1 MKARDDFLSANFAL
15 RFVLFTRLEKQV
27 DKIKNSDEK
36 KSRNQKLPEWVGEF
50 PNDAANVE
58 TKAGRVAVN
67 TRQVKLATGE
77 GWFDHRSKN
86 EWMKVQRIR
95 NDPKRVIQ

>member
-15 RFVLFTRLEKQV
+15 RFVLFIRLEKQV
-27 DKIKNSDEK
+27 DKIKKSDEK
-36 KSRNQKLPEWVGEF
+36 KSRNQKLPEWIREF
-50 PNDAANVE
+50 PNDPAKVE

-77 GWFDHRSKN
+77 GWFAHRSKN
-86 EWMKVQRIR
+86 E
-95 NDPKRVIQ
+95 

>member
-1 MKARDDFLSANFAL
+1 MKKDD
-15 RFVLFTRLEKQV
+15 E
-27 DKIKNSDEK
+27 E
-36 KSRNQKLPEWVGEF
+36 KSRKKNLPEWVGEL

-77 GWFDHRSKN
+77 GWFAHRSKN
-86 EWMKVQRIR
+86 E
-95 NDPKRVIQ
+95 